1 MAPNLP
7 DIIRYILE
15 GKQVQSDHITY
26 YVSQLGSLKG
36 YLEGFKALWAV
47 SKMQQV
53 NLFTA
58 TTEQLASLILFLYK
72 NHSGT
77 AKNAYSACLLLP
89 CFQGLRFTPLLKKMQ
104 ASLE

>member
-36 YLEGFKALWAV
+36 YSEGFKALWVV

-53 NLFTA
+53 NLSTA
-58 TTEQLASLILFLYK
+58 TTEQVASLILFYIKITVAQPKMHTLHAICFRVFK
-72 NHSGT
+72 G
-77 AKNAYSACLLLP
+77 CVLLP
-89 CFQGLRFTPLLKKMQ
+89 F
-104 ASLE
+104 